1 MQFQKYLKKN
11 KIFILVL
18 FLFLTPFLSV
28 QGETVEELNAK
39 IKDQQSKILEL
50 DKQIEEQRQKVLQVG
65 AEKSSVQSV
74 INKLEASRKKIQ
86 SSISQTQAE
95 IKESE
100 LTIQKLGLEINTKEE
115 NIDENKNIIG
125 KSLRKINQLQ
135 STSLL
140 EILLTGD
147 STSNFWDHVSRLESF
162 NKEVK
167 AKIFSL
173 KEINI
178 ELKEKQ
184 NLTEEEKKELEL
196 HTSELRGEH
205 ESVEAT
211 KQEKAVILNQVA
223 KKEQTYQ
230 QILDQKVK
238 DKKKFEQELTNFES
252 QLKIILDRS
261 AFPDAGTSVLQ
272 WPVDNIRIT
281 QQFGGTQFAKTNPG
295 IYGRPF
301 HNGMDFGVPIGE
313 KAKAALSGTIQGTG
327 NTDAFPGC
335 VSWGR
340 WILVKHDNGLT
351 TLYAHLSSI
360 IVTPGQRVE
369 TGQTIGFTGNSGAST
384 GPHLHFTLYAS
395 QGVSVRQFSEF
406 KSGSGCA
413 ATGAT
418 TPTAPLDAYL
428 DPADY
433 LPKI

>member
-1 MQFQKYLKKN
+1 M
-11 KIFILVL
+11 L
-18 FLFLTPFLSV
+18 FLFLTPFFVVHGQSV
-28 QGETVEELNAK
+28 DELNAK

-50 DKQIEEQRQKVLQVG
+50 DKQIEEQRQKVMQAG
-65 AEKSSVQSV
+65 AEKSGVQSV
-74 INKLEASRKKIQ
+74 INQLEASRKKIQ

-100 LTIQKLGLEINTKEE
+100 LTIQKLGLEINKKEE
-115 NIDENKNIIG
+115 NIDENQSIIG
-125 KSLRKINQLQ
+125 KSLRRINQLQ

-140 EILLTGD
+140 EILLTTD
-147 STSNFWDHVSRLESF
+147 STSDFWDHVSRLESF

-167 AKIFSL
+167 AKILSL
-173 KEINI
+173 RIINL

-184 NLTEEEKKELEL
+184 DLTAEEKRELEL

-211 KQEKAVILNQVA
+211 KQEKSVILNEVA
-223 KKEQTYQ
+223 KKEKTYQ
-230 QILDQKVK
+230 QILDQKVR
-238 DKKKFEQELTNFES
+238 DKKLFEQELTNFES
-252 QLKIILDRS
+252 QLKIILDKS
-261 AFPDAGTSVLQ
+261 AFPDAGTSVLI
-272 WPVDNIRIT
+272 WPVDIVRVT

-295 IYGRPF
+295 IYGRAF
-301 HNGMDFGVPIGE
+301 HNGMDFGLPIGE

-340 WILVKHDNGLT
+340 WILLKHDNGLT

-360 IVTPGQRVE
+360 IVTPGERVE

-395 QGVSVRQFSEF
+395 QGVTVRQFSEF

-433 LPKI
+433 LPKL